1 MTESI
6 KQPAASDLSASAGS
20 KLRASYDQAKDN
32 RADWARIGWVALRK
46 IQDAETLEDAQ
57 IRLLHAAAVVS
68 LTNLVDMMVCL
79 AAYRATK
86 LDYFWNG

>member
-46 IQDAETLEDAQ
+46 IQDAETLEDAKK
-57 IRLLHAAAVVS
+57 LAVEA
-68 LTNLVDMMVCL
+68 LYLV
-79 AAYRATK
+79 
-86 LDYFWNG
+86 